1 MKNESW
7 KQYTDADILARVSV
21 RPIEPDGKAG
31 RDQRIRECHYLKN
44 AHLVGR
50 QLRDV
55 AELDGQWVGLL
66 GWNVAAYPL
75 KGREGWIDWGIG
87 KRLKRRK
94 FIAQNSRFLLL
105 VQRGRYP
112 NLASRVLGLCCRRLS
127 QDWQKAFGTGGG
139 RAVLKPRFSPL
150 NIQHKRSLKTR
161 NMAGSSG
168 VKSGRCRSIPSR
180 WASVPRCGSVR
191 SSPNVPPA
199 SKAMRRSWPSAVSCP
214 WLIPGPTRSPCPIRL
229 EQRALETNFSTA
241 D

>member
-7 KQYTDADILARVSV
+7 KQYTDAEILARVSV
-21 RPIEPDGKAG
+21 RPIEPDGKAEWN
-31 RDQRIRECHYLKN
+31 QRIRECHYLKN

-66 GWNVAAYPL
+66 GW
-75 KGREGWIDWGIG
+75 IDWGIEQ
-87 KRLKRRK
+87 RLKRRK

-112 NLASRVLGLCCRRLS
+112 NLISRVLGLCCRRLS

-161 NMAGSSG
+161 N
-168 VKSGRCRSIPSR
+168 RPD
-180 WASVPRCGSVR
+180 
-191 SSPNVPPA
+191 
-199 SKAMRRSWPSAVSCP
+199 
-214 WLIPGPTRSPCPIRL
+214 
-229 EQRALETNFSTA
+229 RAA
-241 D
+241 